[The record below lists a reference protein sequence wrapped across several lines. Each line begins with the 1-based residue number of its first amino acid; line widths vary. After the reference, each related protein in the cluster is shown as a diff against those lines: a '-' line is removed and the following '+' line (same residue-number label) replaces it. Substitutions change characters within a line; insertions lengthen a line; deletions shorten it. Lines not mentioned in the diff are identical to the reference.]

1 MVALKTVLIE
11 CKRTDNIKKK
21 NTFECIYFAS
31 VSVVMNQ
38 GIRNMIFHFN
48 FKNLCLKWLYSS

>member
-1 MVALKTVLIE
+1 MVTLKTVSTE
-11 CKRTDNIKKK
+11 CKRTDSIKKRIHL
-21 NTFECIYFAS
+21 NVYIFAS